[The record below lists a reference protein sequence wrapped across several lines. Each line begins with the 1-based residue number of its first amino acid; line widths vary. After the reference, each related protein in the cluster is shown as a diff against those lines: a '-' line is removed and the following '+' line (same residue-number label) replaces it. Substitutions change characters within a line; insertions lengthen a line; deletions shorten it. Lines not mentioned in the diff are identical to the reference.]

1 MHEPPPLKLDWFDD
15 INNMIVFNGN
25 LLLLLNFKYFTTYWK
40 QWNRAVVSWHLFI
53 TFIMNQ
59 THSSF
64 SQFIRELTFFNAR
77 LKIISRGFGK
87 DWQQVSSKHA
97 DTWDIMTLTLIKIIF
112 GILLLL
118 NNIDE
123 ITDFT

>member
-1 MHEPPPLKLDWFDD
+1 METLE
-15 INNMIVFNGN
+15 
-25 LLLLLNFKYFTTYWK
+25 
-40 QWNRAVVSWHLFI
+40 
-53 TFIMNQ
+53 TFSMQ
-59 THSSF
+59 
-64 SQFIRELTFFNAR
+64 E

-97 DTWDIMTLTLIKIIF
+97 DTCDIMTLSLIKIIF